1 MSRVASKMDKTEQT
15 VIIAAVMGAI
25 IGIGQLLLS
34 SDPLKPR
41 AAVGRAIVSAGISV
55 SAFTVL
61 AWIPDAPAPLLV
73 GVSALLA
80 SLGTSGLTL
89 LAHRLVDRYVGPAKG
104 KE

>member
-1 MSRVASKMDKTEQT
+1 
-15 VIIAAVMGAI
+15 
-25 IGIGQLLLS
+25 
-34 SDPLKPR
+34 
-41 AAVGRAIVSAGISV
+41 V